1 MPKAHEK
8 EDVDTEDQSTE
19 DKAKDI
25 GKKVDAI
32 KTDKDEP
39 IPDYEITEEGAKDEK
54 VDVKSDKKD
63 DDKEDDE
70 RIGKQRDDREDHRKL
85 TNREKRQLKK
95 KRVAEKF
102 DAKDALIRQQQE
114 QLNAMAGRLNEV
126 DGRLSNYDQA
136 QLQQTYNESLGAY
149 NSAKEQHK
157 AAFANGDSEKATAA
171 MEQMY
176 VAKRRMD
183 DLEAIHARQQN
194 TPRQQVQ
201 PKQNDPR
208 LVSKATEWAN
218 KNTWF
223 KPGAEDDDSAIA
235 DTIAAK
241 LVKEGF
247 DPKTD
252 DYWDELDERL
262 EKKGIGQVDDE
273 DDVDPPQRRE
283 AKRRSPPVGGGGN
296 GRGDIGSGKTSVT
309 LPTAYINALKEQGYW
324 DQPEKRNKMI
334 KRYIDGLR
342 ERGEA

>member
-1 MPKAHEK
+1 MVKAAVK
-8 EDVDTEDQSTE
+8 EDTEEQSTE
-19 DKAKDI
+19 DKAADI
-25 GKKVDAI
+25 GKKVDAVD
-32 KTDKDEP
+32 TDKAEA
-39 IPDYEITEEGAKDEK
+39 IPDYEITEEGSKDENAA
-54 VDVKSDKKD
+54 VKDDKKD
-63 DDKEDDE
+63 DEDE
-70 RIGKQRDDREDHRKL
+70 RIGKTRDDSDREDRRKL
-85 TNREKRQLKK
+85 SNKEKRQLKK

-114 QLNAMAGRLNEV
+114 QLNVMASRLNEV

-136 QLQQTYNESLGAY
+136 QLQQTYNDSLGFY
-149 NSAKEQHK
+149 NTAKEQHK

-176 VAKRRMD
+176 IAKRRMD

-194 TPRQQVQ
+194 APRQPQQ
-201 PKQNDPR
+201 PKANDPR
-208 LVSKATEWAN
+208 LVSKATSWAERN
-218 KNTWF
+218 AWF

-241 LVKEGF
+241 LVKEGY

-262 EKKGIGQVDDE
+262 EKKGIGQLDDDNE
-273 DDVDPPQRRE
+273 EDVDPPQRRE

-296 GRGDIGSGKTSVT
+296 GRGDMGGGKTQVT
-309 LPTAYINALKEQGYW
+309 LPTAFINALKESGKW
-324 DQPEKRNKMI
+324 TDLTVRNRCI
-334 KRYIDGLR
+334 KRYFDGLR

>member
-1 MPKAHEK
+1 MSKAQEK
-8 EDVDTEDQSTE
+8 EDTEDQTTE
-19 DKAKDI
+19 DKAVEI
-25 GKKVDAI
+25 GKKVDAVV
-32 KTDKDEP
+32 TDKEEP
-39 IPDYEITEEGAKDEK
+39 IPDYEITEDGAKDEK
-54 VDVKSDKKD
+54 VDLKSDKKD
-63 DDKEDDE
+63 DDEDE
-70 RIGKQRDDREDHRKL
+70 RIGKSRDDKEKEDHRKL
-85 TNREKRQLKK
+85 SNREKRHLKK

-114 QLNAMAGRLNEV
+114 QLNTMAARLNEV
-126 DGRLSNYDQA
+126 DGRLSGYDQA

-149 NSAKEQHK
+149 NAAKEQHK

-194 TPRQQVQ
+194 TPRQVQQ
-201 PKQNDPR
+201 PKQNDP
-208 LVSKATEWAN
+208 LVISKATDWASR
-218 KNTWF
+218 NTWF
-223 KPGAEDDDSAIA
+223 KQGANDDDSAIA

-252 DYWDELDERL
+252 DYWEELDERL
-262 EKKGIGQVDDE
+262 EKKGIGERQDDE
-273 DDVDPPQRRE
+273 DDVDPPQRKE

-296 GRGDIGSGKTSVT
+296 GRGDIGNGKTSVT
-309 LPTAYINALKEQGYW
+309 LPTAYIAALKESGKW
-324 DQPEKRNKMI
+324 DDVPTRNRMI
-334 KRYIDGLR
+334 KRYLDGVR